1 MQVFNR
7 NVSGRGLT
15 VFGFELVLI
24 SGSMV
29 LAANL
34 HDSSEA
40 TTATAWKIALVT
52 ALCQLCRHHAIA
64 RGQAGMQRL
73 HHRAEVFLQPAGRR
87 RRDSKCV
94 LNRVP
99 IETEDA
105 RNSRGCANGPD

>member
-40 TTATAWKIALVT
+40 PSAIALKIALVT
-52 ALCQLCRHHAIA
+52 ALCQLCFYYNDLYDLTSCTPAA
-64 RGQAGMQRL
+64 R
-73 HHRAEVFLQPAGRR
+73 
-87 RRDSKCV
+87 
-94 LNRVP
+94 
-99 IETEDA
+99 
-105 RNSRGCANGPD
+105 